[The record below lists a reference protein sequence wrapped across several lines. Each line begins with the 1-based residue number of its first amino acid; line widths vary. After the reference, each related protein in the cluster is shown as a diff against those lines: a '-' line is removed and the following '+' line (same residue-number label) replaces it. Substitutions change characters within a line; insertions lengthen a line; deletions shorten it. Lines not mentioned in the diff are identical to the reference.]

1 MELHIID
8 RIAIPSILPA
18 ENSFMDYNLKR
29 SIIKKVGINRDDAEK
44 YKIKEDAENRRTTWD
59 INIDRENPL
68 AVDFTAQELAYLKN
82 ACEKLSD
89 TPAPDYL
96 WNTVEKIYEAAQATA

>member
-29 SIIKKVGINRDDAEK
+29 SIIKKVGISKEDAEK
-44 YKIKEDAENRRTTWD
+44 YSIKEDVENKRTTWD
-59 INIDRENPL
+59 IKADRENPL
-68 AVDFTAQELAYLKN
+68 VVDFTAQELAYLKS

-96 WNTVEKIYEAAQATA
+96 WDTVEKIYEAAQATA

>member
-8 RIAIPSILPA
+8 RISIPSILPS
-18 ENSFMDYNLKR
+18 ENSFMDFNLKR
-29 SIIKKVGINRDDAEK
+29 AIIKKVGLTKEDIEK
-44 YKIKEDAENRRTTWD
+44 YNIKEDVENKRTTWD
-59 INIDRENPL
+59 INVDRENPL
-68 AVDFTAQELAYLKN
+68 IVEFSTEELAYLKR

-96 WNTVEKIYEAAQATA
+96 WDTVEKIYDAAQTTI

>member
-8 RIAIPSILPA
+8 RISIPSILPS

-29 SIIKKVGINRDDAEK
+29 SIIKKVGITKGDVEK
-44 YKIKEDAENRRTTWD
+44 YNIKEDAENKRTTWD
-59 INIDRENPL
+59 INADRENPL
-68 AVDFTAQELAYLKN
+68 VVDFTAQELEYLKN

-89 TPAPDYL
+89 TPSPDYL
-96 WNTVEKIYEAAQATA
+96 WDTVEKIYDAAQAKA

>member
-1 MELHIID
+1 MKLHIID
-8 RIAIPSILPA
+8 RISIPSILPS

-29 SIIKKVGINRDDAEK
+29 SIIKKVSINKEDVEK

-68 AVDFTAQELAYLKN
+68 VVNFTEQELVYLKN

-96 WNTVEKIYEAAQATA
+96 WDTVEKIYEEAQKTA

>member
-8 RIAIPSILPA
+8 RISIPSILPS

-29 SIIKKVGINRDDAEK
+29 SIIKKVGITKGDVEK
-44 YKIKEDAENRRTTWD
+44 YNIKEDAENK
-59 INIDRENPL
+59 RENPL
-68 AVDFTAQELAYLKN
+68 VVDFTAQELEYLKN

-96 WNTVEKIYEAAQATA
+96 WDTVEKIYDAAQAKA

>member
-8 RIAIPSILPA
+8 RIALPSMLPS
-18 ENSFMDYNLKR
+18 ENSFMDFNLKR
-29 SIIKKVGINRDDAEK
+29 AIIKKVGITKEDIEK
-44 YKIKEDAENRRTTWD
+44 YNIKEDTENKRTTLD
-59 INIDRENPL
+59 INADRENPL
-68 AVDFTAQELAYLKN
+68 LVDFTSQELEYLKN

-96 WNTVEKIYEAAQATA
+96 WDTVEKIYQATQEKA